1 MVYFQYHY
9 SHRENHMTFSF
20 FTLASPFSVFVFI
33 VNILFSFTII
43 FLERKTPQSTYAWLL
58 FLWIIPVLGFVF
70 YLFFFFF
77 LTNRKIYRY
86 NTPENEQY
94 QLLLRRQKKA
104 LVDRQRIAKNKTIA
118 KKYHYNIEYH
128 LNVSH
133 ALYTDNNSID
143 IYTDGH
149 EKFDALLEAIENARS
164 TIHIEY
170 YIIKYDGLGRKF
182 MELLTKKAREGVEV
196 RLLFDEMG
204 GRYIPK
210 SALKELESAGGQ
222 YGIFFP
228 SKLRFVNLRLNYR
241 DHRKIVIIDGK
252 TGFIGGFNVGDE
264 YLGLKKKMGYWRDT
278 HLKIEGYAAYELQ
291 MRFFLDWRTSGNKA
305 KLNIN
310 SENIHRYFPYM
321 ENCEGSG
328 IQIVSSG
335 PDDPNQVIKQGF
347 IRMITNAEKYI
358 LIQSPYF
365 VTDESI
371 MEALKIALLS
381 GIDVR
386 IMIPNKPDHI
396 FIYWATL
403 SYVGELIK
411 YGARVYIYDNGF
423 LHAKVLV
430 VDDQIA
436 AVGSCNFDIRSFSLN
451 FETNAFIYDPE
462 IAVKLRDIFYR
473 DIEKSIYY
481 DTMAYEKR
489 SRAIKV
495 KESISRLFAPLL

>member
-1 MVYFQYHY
+1 
-9 SHRENHMTFSF
+9 
-20 FTLASPFSVFVFI
+20 
-33 VNILFSFTII
+33 
-43 FLERKTPQSTYAWLL
+43 
-58 FLWIIPVLGFVF
+58 
-70 YLFFFFF
+70 
-77 LTNRKIYRY
+77 
-86 NTPENEQY
+86 
-94 QLLLRRQKKA
+94 
-104 LVDRQRIAKNKTIA
+104 
-118 KKYHYNIEYH
+118 
-128 LNVSH
+128 
-133 ALYTDNNSID
+133 
-143 IYTDGH
+143 
-149 EKFDALLEAIENARS
+149 
-164 TIHIEY
+164 
-170 YIIKYDGLGRKF
+170 
-182 MELLTKKAREGVEV
+182 
-196 RLLFDEMG
+196 
-204 GRYIPK
+204 
-210 SALKELESAGGQ
+210 
-222 YGIFFP
+222 
-228 SKLRFVNLRLNYR
+228 
-241 DHRKIVIIDGK
+241 
-252 TGFIGGFNVGDE
+252 
-264 YLGLKKKMGYWRDT
+264 
-278 HLKIEGYAAYELQ
+278 
-291 MRFFLDWRTSGNKA
+291 
-305 KLNIN
+305 
-310 SENIHRYFPYM
+310 
-321 ENCEGSG
+321 
-328 IQIVSSG
+328 
-335 PDDPNQVIKQGF
+335 
-347 IRMITNAEKYI
+347 MITNAEKYI

-489 SRAIKV
+489 SRVIKV